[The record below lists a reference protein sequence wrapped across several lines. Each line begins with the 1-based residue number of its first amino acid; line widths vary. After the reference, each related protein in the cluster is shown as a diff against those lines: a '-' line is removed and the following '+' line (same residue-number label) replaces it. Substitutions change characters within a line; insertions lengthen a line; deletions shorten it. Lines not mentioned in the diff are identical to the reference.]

1 VACFEI
7 KLIRISRKR
16 SLDYHPAMIGLTD
29 SQLKIIMTAANTVPV
44 ERRDIFLQRVGAMLS
59 MRHRFSDT
67 DVVDVTT
74 LAIAGLIQTAETANA
89 PAATA
94 RAMQWYLWGT

>member
-1 VACFEI
+1 
-7 KLIRISRKR
+7 
-16 SLDYHPAMIGLTD
+16 MIGLTD

-59 MRHRFSDT
+59 MRHRFGDT
-67 DVVDVTT
+67 E
-74 LAIAGLIQTAETANA
+74 TAETANA

>member
-1 VACFEI
+1 MACFEI

-74 LAIAGLIQTAETANA
+74 LAIAGLIQRTHQR
-89 PAATA
+89 PPLG
-94 RAMQWYLWGT
+94 QCSGTYGVPRHV